1 MQEPFQIRPYRPHD
15 QETVIALW
23 DPCGL
28 LAPQNDPIKDIARK
42 ARVNPEWFFVGEWN
56 AQIVNWR

>member
-23 DPCGL
+23 DPVVSLGKRL
-28 LAPQNDPIKDIARK
+28 EIDS
-42 ARVNPEWFFVGEWN
+42 
-56 AQIVNWR
+56 